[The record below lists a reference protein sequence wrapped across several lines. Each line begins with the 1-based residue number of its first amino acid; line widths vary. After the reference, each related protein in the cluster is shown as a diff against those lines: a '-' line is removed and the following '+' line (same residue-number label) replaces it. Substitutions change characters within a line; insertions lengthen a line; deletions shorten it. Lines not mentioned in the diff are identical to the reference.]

1 MMDWGMKTKTTRGNF
16 LAAVIMLLAASAFH
30 AMAEEA
36 GVKKLVMIAGNP
48 SHPAGMHEFNAGCL
62 LLQKCLSGVKGLK
75 VEVNNNHRV
84 SGDRTL
90 EDADAVV
97 ICAEGVE
104 PTVTAGDMAA
114 NLDVK

>member
-1 MMDWGMKTKTTRGNF
+1 MKTKTTRGNF
-16 LAAVIMLLAASAFH
+16 LAAVTMLLAASAFH

-48 SHPAGMHEFNAGCL
+48 SHPAGMHGFNA
-62 LLQKCLSGVKGLK
+62 
-75 VEVNNNHRV
+75 
-84 SGDRTL
+84 
-90 EDADAVV
+90 AAVV